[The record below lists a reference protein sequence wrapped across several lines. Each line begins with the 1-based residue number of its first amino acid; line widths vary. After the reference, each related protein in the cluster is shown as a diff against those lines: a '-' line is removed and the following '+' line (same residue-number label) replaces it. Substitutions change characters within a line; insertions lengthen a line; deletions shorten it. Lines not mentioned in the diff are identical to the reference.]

1 MTEQLSDKRQEQTA
15 VEWKRGRAKLGR
27 TVAALLGRGFDS
39 ATAKRLQE
47 MGFSL
52 AALQRSNEIELQRLG
67 LDQTQIQLL
76 RGGTRPSI
84 PPANIARVLWQNRW
98 TCCVCRRPN
107 LAVIAHHID
116 SWARTHDHS
125 VANLSVLCLEHHAR
139 AHSTGSLEQ
148 NLTTEK
154 VRDAKSRWEAEVSKL
169 DAKTILQ
176 ASRLENSHWLW
187 FNHVRLFEAARRA
200 SVDITNL
207 PAFSFA
213 SRQGL
218 ISPNGEITNKQNGE
232 AYLYAGGETAHL
244 FHLTEQTLR
253 ATLLKTALFNISD
266 DLDPGLINAV
276 AEPGDLVFVQGR
288 HFFTPITERNEG
300 PGQASLVRR
309 QANGVRI
316 SFTIDRWEAVANS
329 AWAGWLRGTQRVS
342 AILRIGTK
350 EKDGK
355 WLHLKCTGI
364 ALATAFE
371 GLSTRSYVWPSW
383 PERNESEEDDDE
395 WLNND
400 DFDQP

>member
-1 MTEQLSDKRQEQTA
+1 MTEQFLDVRQDQTTI
-15 VEWKRGRAKLGR
+15 EWKRGRAKLGR

-39 ATAKRLQE
+39 ATAMHLQ
-47 MGFSL
+47 GTGYSL
-52 AALQRSNEIELQRLG
+52 AALQRSTEIKLQELG

-76 RGGTRPSI
+76 RRGARPSI
-84 PPANIARVLWQNRW
+84 PPGNIALLLWQNRW
-98 TCCVCRRPN
+98 TCCVCRRQN

-116 SWARTHDHS
+116 PWARTHDHS
-125 VANLSVLCLEHHAR
+125 VANLAVLCLEHHAR

-154 VRDAKSRWEAEVSKL
+154 VRDAKTRWEAEVSKL
-169 DAKTILQ
+169 DAKSILE

-187 FNHVRLFEAARRA
+187 FNHVRLFDAARRA
-200 SVDITNL
+200 TVDITRL
-207 PAFSFA
+207 PAFSSA
-213 SRQGL
+213 CRQGL
-218 ISPNGEITNKQNGE
+218 ISSNGEITKKQNGE

-244 FHLTEQTLR
+244 FQLTEQVLR
-253 ATLLKTALFNISD
+253 ATLLETTLFNISD

-276 AEPGDLVFVQGR
+276 AEPGDLIFVQGR
-288 HFFTPITERNEG
+288 HFFKSISERNEG

-316 SFTIDRWEAVANS
+316 SFTVDRWEAVATS

-342 AILRIGTK
+342 AILRIGAK

-371 GLSTRSYVWPSW
+371 GMSTRSYLWASW
-383 PERNESEEDDDE
+383 PEPTEGELDDAE
-395 WLNND
+395 WPNDD
-400 DFDQP
+400 DFDLP

>member
-1 MTEQLSDKRQEQTA
+1 MTEQFLDERQNQTTT
-15 VEWKRGRAKLGR
+15 EWKRGRAKLGR

-39 ATAKRLQE
+39 ATARHLQG
-47 MGFSL
+47 MDYSL
-52 AALQRSNEIELQRLG
+52 AALQRSTEIELQELG

-76 RGGTRPSI
+76 HGGARPSI
-84 PPANIARVLWQNRW
+84 PPSNIALLLWQNRW
-98 TCCVCRRPN
+98 VCCVCRRPN

-116 SWARTHDHS
+116 PWARTHDHS
-125 VANLSVLCLEHHAR
+125 VANLAVLCLEHHAR

-154 VRDAKSRWEAEVSKL
+154 IRDAKTRWEAEVSKL
-169 DAKTILQ
+169 DAKSILE

-187 FNHVRLFEAARRA
+187 FNHVRLFDAARSA
-200 SVDITNL
+200 GVDITRL

-213 SRQGL
+213 CRQGL
-218 ISPNGEITNKQNGE
+218 ISSNGEITKKQNGE

-244 FHLTEQTLR
+244 FQLTEQILR
-253 ATLLKTALFNISD
+253 TILLKMALFNISD

-276 AEPGDLVFVQGR
+276 AEPGDLIFVQGR
-288 HFFTPITERNEG
+288 HFFKSISERNEG

-309 QANGVRI
+309 QANGVRV
-316 SFTIDRWEAVANS
+316 SFTIDRWEAVATS
-329 AWAGWLRGTQRVS
+329 AWASWLRGTQRVS
-342 AILRIGTK
+342 AILRIGAK

-371 GLSTRSYVWPSW
+371 GMSTRSYVWASW
-383 PERNESEEDDDE
+383 PERTEGEVDDAE
-395 WLNND
+395 WPNDD
-400 DFDQP
+400 DFDLP